1 MGQAARSIY
10 NLITIL
16 FLLLSC
22 GVVAFV
28 GFRLSQPPAPA
39 AQPSIVL
46 PTEVQLPTVT
56 PTDTPTS
63 SPTVTFT
70 PFPTETPLPTETPT
84 PTETFLPSQPTNTPT
99 ETPPSAFETLQ
110 ALQTQIVLT
119 NSALSQAE
127 AVALAIAAD
136 ASTKTAVALIP
147 TNTPTETP
155 LVPPTA
161 TFTPS
166 PTITPTQFIEP
177 TAQTTPTSELPA
189 GPTPTLTLGPTLPP
203 LVSGP
208 TESPFPFAARDQVVF
223 TQNFANTAGCNW
235 QGIGGQ
241 VFDLNGQ
248 PLVNI
253 RVHVFGSGV
262 DLFAVSGSN
271 TLYGV
276 SGWEIQLTNGI
287 TTNSYV
293 VELQSAQGTII
304 SPQIAITFPAD
315 CARNLAVTNFV
326 QTRPF

>member
-10 NLITIL
+10 NLITIV
-16 FLLLSC
+16 FLLMSC
-22 GVVAFV
+22 GVVAYV
-28 GFRLSQPPAPA
+28 GFRLSQPPPQVS
-39 AQPSIVL
+39 QPSIVL
-46 PTEVQLPTVT
+46 PTQVQLPTVT
-56 PTDTPTS
+56 PTYTPTS
-63 SPTVTFT
+63 TPTVTNT
-70 PFPTETPLPTETPT
+70 PLPTDTPMPTETPLPTET
-84 PTETFLPSQPTNTPT
+84 FLPLQPTNTAT
-99 ETPPSAFETLQ
+99 NTPPSAFETLQ

-136 ASTKTAVALIP
+136 ASTKTAIALIP
-147 TNTPTETP
+147 TNTPTATP
-155 LVPPTA
+155 LVPPTP

-166 PTITPTQFIEP
+166 PTITPTPFIEP
-177 TAQTTPTSELPA
+177 TAPATATPAPS
-189 GPTPTLTLGPTLPP
+189 GPTATFTLAPTLPP
-203 LVSGP
+203 LITGP
-208 TESPFPFAARDQVVF
+208 TESPFPFAPRDQVVF

-304 SPQIAITFPAD
+304 SPQIAVTFPAD
-315 CARNLAVTNFV
+315 CARNLAVVNFV

>member
-39 AQPSIVL
+39 AQPSIAL
-46 PTEVQLPTVT
+46 PTQVQLPTVT
-56 PTDTPTS
+56 PTYTPTS
-63 SPTVTFT
+63 TPTVTFT

-99 ETPPSAFETLQ
+99 ETPPSAFE

-119 NSALSQAE
+119 NSA
-127 AVALAIAAD
+127 AD
-136 ASTKTAVALIP
+136 ANTKTAVALLP

-177 TAQTTPTSELPA
+177 TAPATAQPA
-189 GPTPTLTLGPTLPP
+189 GPTATFTLGPTLPP

-315 CARNLAVTNFV
+315 CARNLAVINFV

>member
-1 MGQAARSIY
+1 MGQAARIY
-10 NLITIL
+10 NLITFL
-16 FLLLSC
+16 FLLMSC

-28 GFRLSQPPAPA
+28 GFRLSQPPPQVS
-39 AQPSIVL
+39 QPSIVL
-46 PTEVQLPTVT
+46 PTQVELPTVT
-56 PTDTPTS
+56 PTFTPTNT
-63 SPTVTFT
+63 PTLTFT
-70 PFPTETPLPTETPT
+70 PFPTDTPPPTETPLPSATP
-84 PTETFLPSQPTNTPT
+84 LPSEPTATPT

-119 NSALSQAE
+119 NSALSAAQAAE
-127 AVALAIAAD
+127 LALTAD
-136 ASTKTAVALIP
+136 ASTRAFIAALPTSTP
-147 TNTPTETP
+147 TNTP
-155 LVPPTA
+155 LVPPTL

-166 PTITPTQFIEP
+166 PTITPTPFVEP
-177 TAQTTPTSELPA
+177 TQPPSPTQA
-189 GPTPTLTLGPTLPP
+189 GPTATFTPAPTLPP
-203 LVSGP
+203 LITGP

-235 QGIGGQ
+235 QGVGGQ

-248 PLVNI
+248 PLTNI

-315 CARNLAVTNFV
+315 CARNLAVVNFV

>member
-39 AQPSIVL
+39 AQPSIAL
-46 PTEVQLPTVT
+46 PTQVQLPTVT
-56 PTDTPTS
+56 PTYTPTNT
-63 SPTVTFT
+63 PTVTFT

-136 ASTKTAVALIP
+136 ANTKTAVALLP

-177 TAQTTPTSELPA
+177 TAPATAQPA
-189 GPTPTLTLGPTLPP
+189 GPTATFTLGPTLPP

-315 CARNLAVTNFV
+315 CARNLAVINFV

>member
-1 MGQAARSIY
+1 MGQAARIY
-10 NLITIL
+10 NLITFL
-16 FLLLSC
+16 FLLMSC

-28 GFRLSQPPAPA
+28 GFRLSQPPPQVS
-39 AQPSIVL
+39 QPSIAL
-46 PTEVQLPTVT
+46 PTQVELPTLT
-56 PTDTPTS
+56 PTFTPTNT
-63 SPTVTFT
+63 PTLTFT
-70 PFPTETPLPTETPT
+70 PFPTDTPPPTETPLPSATP
-84 PTETFLPSQPTNTPT
+84 LPSEPTATPT

-119 NSALSQAE
+119 NSALSAAQAVE
-127 AVALAIAAD
+127 LAIAAD
-136 ASTKTAVALIP
+136 ANTKTAIALLP
-147 TNTPTETP
+147 TSTPTKTP
-155 LVPPTA
+155 LVPPTL

-166 PTITPTQFIEP
+166 PTITPTPFVEP
-177 TAQTTPTSELPA
+177 TQPPSPTQA
-189 GPTPTLTLGPTLPP
+189 GPTATFTPAPTLPP
-203 LVSGP
+203 LITGP

-235 QGIGGQ
+235 QGVGGQ

-248 PLVNI
+248 PLTNI

-315 CARNLAVTNFV
+315 CARNLAVVNFV

>member
-1 MGQAARSIY
+1 MGQAARIY
-10 NLITIL
+10 NLITFL
-16 FLLLSC
+16 FLLMSC

-28 GFRLSQPPAPA
+28 GFRLSQPPPQVS
-39 AQPSIVL
+39 QPSIAL
-46 PTEVQLPTVT
+46 PTQVELPTVT
-56 PTDTPTS
+56 PTFTPTNT
-63 SPTVTFT
+63 PTLTFT
-70 PFPTETPLPTETPT
+70 PFPTDTPPPTETPLPSATP
-84 PTETFLPSQPTNTPT
+84 LPSEPTATPT

-119 NSALSQAE
+119 NSALSAAQAVE
-127 AVALAIAAD
+127 LAIAAD
-136 ASTKTAVALIP
+136 ANTKTAIALLP
-147 TNTPTETP
+147 TNTPTNTP
-155 LVPPTA
+155 LVPPTL

-166 PTITPTQFIEP
+166 PTITPTPFVEP
-177 TAQTTPTSELPA
+177 TQPPSPTQA
-189 GPTPTLTLGPTLPP
+189 GPTATFTPAPTLPP
-203 LVSGP
+203 LVTGP

-241 VFDLNGQ
+241 VFDLNNQ

-304 SPQIAITFPAD
+304 SPQIAINFPAD
-315 CARNLAVTNFV
+315 CARNLAVVNFV